1 MHQHNTGQQP
11 DMLRRCYLSEV
22 GTPTV
27 APGPMTHLSEV
38 TRVELVHQDPVVVL
52 TTGVTTTT

>member
-1 MHQHNTGQQP
+1 
-11 DMLRRCYLSEV
+11 
-22 GTPTV
+22 
-27 APGPMTHLSEV
+27 MTHLSEV